1 MASILQSV
9 HSAEFPE
16 ERYAP
21 PRDLATS
28 YRSTVQRGRE
38 AMAGSR
44 AVICGLA
51 RNIGGLLPLTIARIE
66 RLGRMFAD
74 YRVFLYENDS
84 TDDTPRQLA
93 QWAALNPRV
102 AVVSETCHKP
112 RHASVRSLG
121 RAADMAAYRHRCQE
135 EVAARWPDFD
145 IACVVDT
152 DLPDGWSY
160 DGVAHSFGSG
170 EWDFVGSYGII
181 YQRQKLIP
189 SKALH
194 YDVWAFRS
202 LGDFEPIETL
212 AGNQLAW
219 RRGEELVPVNSCF
232 GGLGLYRMPAW
243 LSARYRGGD
252 CEHVP
257 LHREMRE
264 RGYGRIYLNPSQ
276 IALYGRK
283 QKRFDGLVLSVDR
296 LVRRWLGASRKGA
309 LVHAA
314 G

>member
-9 HSAEFPE
+9 LTADFPE
-16 ERYAP
+16 EHFP
-21 PRDLATS
+21 PRRDRAAA
-28 YRSTVQRGRE
+28 YRSAVLRGR
-38 AMAGSR
+38 ARMAGSR
-44 AVICGLA
+44 VVICGLA
-51 RNIGGLLPLTIARIE
+51 RNVERFLPLTIVRIE
-66 RLGRMFAD
+66 RLGRMFSD
-74 YRVFLYENDS
+74 YRVFIYENDS
-84 TDDTPRQLA
+84 TDATPRQLV
-93 QWAALNPRV
+93 QWAAANPRV
-102 AVVSETCHKP
+102 VAVSETCHRP
-112 RHASVRSLG
+112 RHPAVRSLT
-121 RAADMAAYRHRCQE
+121 RAADMAAYRDRCQS
-135 EVAARWPDFD
+135 EVARRWPDFD
-145 IACVVDT
+145 YACVVDT

-160 DGVAHSFGSG
+160 DGVAHSCGSG

-181 YQRQKLIP
+181 YQRQRLIP

>member
-9 HSAEFPE
+9 HTAEFPE
-16 ERYAP
+16 GRFAP
-21 PRDLATS
+21 RCELATA
-28 YRSTVQRGRE
+28 YQTAVERGLR

-44 AVICGLA
+44 GVICGLA
-51 RNIGGLLPLTIARIE
+51 RNISGLLPLTLARIE

-93 QWAALNPRV
+93 QWAALNRRV
-102 AVVSETCHKP
+102 VAVSETRHKP
-112 RHASVRSLG
+112 RHPSVRSLD
-121 RAADMAAYRHRCQE
+121 RAADMAAYRRRCQQ

-145 IACVVDT
+145 YACVVDT

-160 DGVAHSFGSG
+160 DGVAHSFGSR

-181 YQRQKLIP
+181 YQRQRLIP

-194 YDVWAFRS
+194 YDVWAFRP
-202 LGDFEPIETL
+202 LGSFEPLDGL
-212 AGNQLAW
+212 AGNSLAW
-219 RRGEELVPVNSCF
+219 QRGEQFVPVNSCF

-243 LSARYRGGD
+243 LAASYGGGD

-257 LHREMRE
+257 LHREMR
-264 RGYGRIYLNPSQ
+264 RLGFDRLFLNPSQ

-283 QKRFDGLVLSVDR
+283 RKRFDGLVLSVDR
-296 LVRRWLGASRKGA
+296 LLR
-309 LVHAA
+309 AA
-314 G
+314 AICLSV